1 MSNFRLFFTVLICI
15 LIMAGIIV
23 NYLNRVD
30 DGYEYTTVFS
40 VKELRYELKDC
51 KEAKIEDKGGNV
63 WVVRCKSGG

>member
-1 MSNFRLFFTVLICI
+1 
-15 LIMAGIIV
+15 MAGIIV

-51 KEAKIEDKGGNV
+51 KEAKIEDKGDNV
-63 WVVRCKSGG
+63 WIVRCKSGG